1 MQTDEVTGR
10 HVTLSNRLCL
20 GRSAEAGK
28 SAGSQR
34 HRQQPA
40 RLQGPRSGE
49 CGLLGQRYGE
59 GVRTLARRQC
69 SYKPVQLRRDANEM
83 VPLETLSPQH

>member
-34 HRQQPA
+34 HGQQP
-40 RLQGPRSGE
+40 
-49 CGLLGQRYGE
+49 
-59 GVRTLARRQC
+59 RQ
-69 SYKPVQLRRDANEM
+69 PPGATLRR
-83 VPLETLSPQH
+83 VWSPRATIRRGG